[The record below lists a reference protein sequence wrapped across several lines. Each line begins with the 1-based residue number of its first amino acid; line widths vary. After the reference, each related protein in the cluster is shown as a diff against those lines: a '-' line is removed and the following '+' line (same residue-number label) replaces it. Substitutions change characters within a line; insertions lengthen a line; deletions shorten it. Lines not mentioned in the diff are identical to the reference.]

1 MFVPES
7 SGRLHIASNRLCM
20 NQEYDRLV
28 RMKGPKKVLVAL
40 STANAAARQKLRGIY
55 RYVTE
60 GHDWDVQLVRSAGEL
75 TVGTIREAERNGI
88 DGYILSIPE
97 THSVLGAIAHVTTPV
112 VAVEIDF
119 HAFASRREGIL
130 HLRTDNAGIGR
141 AAAAHLTKLGHFRS
155 FAFIPDEQNRYW
167 SQARG
172 AAFCEFLS
180 AANAEVR
187 SFEPPR
193 QGADFARSLSTFLD
207 ALPKPVGVFAAWD
220 YVAAQTLSTCRE
232 LGLSVPEQVSIIGVD
247 DDEFVCESVKPS
259 LSTILVDREKQG
271 HDAAVALEALM
282 RGRRQPQ
289 APVCRVVRVV
299 ERESTAPLSPSGS
312 LVERALR
319 FIDRNVRQRLQ
330 PDDVARHLGVSRRLL
345 DLRFA
350 ELASTTLAGAIRNR
364 KLKEVERLLKT
375 TSLSDTRIAAAC
387 GFANVNA
394 LRNLFRATRG
404 RTMRE
409 FHASPAV

>member
-7 SGRLHIASNRLCM
+7 SEKMHIASNRLCM

-88 DGYILSIPE
+88 DGYILSISE
-97 THSVLGAIAHVTTPV
+97 AHSVLGALAHVTTPV

-119 HAFASRREGIL
+119 HAFASRRDGIL

-172 AAFCEFLS
+172 AAFCESLS
-180 AANAEVR
+180 AADAEV
-187 SFEPPR
+187 STFVPPR
-193 QGADFARSLSTFLD
+193 QSTDFARRLSTFLD
-207 ALPKPVGVFAAWD
+207 ALPKPAGVFAAWD
-220 YVAAQTLSTCRE
+220 YVAAQALSTCRE
-232 LGLSVPEQVSIIGVD
+232 LGLRVTVD
-247 DDEFVCESVKPS
+247 
-259 LSTILVDREKQG
+259 LS
-271 HDAAVALEALM
+271 AAV
-282 RGRRQPQ
+282 
-289 APVCRVVRVV
+289 
-299 ERESTAPLSPSGS
+299 
-312 LVERALR
+312 
-319 FIDRNVRQRLQ
+319 
-330 PDDVARHLGVSRRLL
+330 RHS
-345 DLRFA
+345 
-350 ELASTTLAGAIRNR
+350 AGI
-364 KLKEVERLLKT
+364 
-375 TSLSDTRIAAAC
+375 
-387 GFANVNA
+387 
-394 LRNLFRATRG
+394 
-404 RTMRE
+404 
-409 FHASPAV
+409 